1 MIIVMKPHAQK
12 KDIDMVLKRVKEL
25 GYEPRVIRG
34 DVQTVIGAVG
44 DENLHLSLD
53 MLKTIE
59 AVEQVIPVQ
68 AKHKL
73 ASREYHPQSS
83 VVNVGGHKIGAGNF
97 QVIAGPCGVE
107 SIEQMHQ
114 VARDLK
120 ASGVN
125 ILRGGAYKPRTS
137 PYDFQGLG
145 EEGLEILTEMKRVYD
160 MAIVTELVGVPYVE
174 KVAEVAD
181 MIQIGAR
188 NCQNFNLL
196 EVAGAAGKP
205 VLLKRGMSVTVKEWL
220 SCAEYLLVHG
230 CPDVILCERGI
241 RTFETA
247 TRNTLDLGAVAAV
260 KKESH
265 LPVIIDP
272 SHAAG
277 RLDLVLPLS
286 KAGIAVGADGL
297 IVESHPYPHKAL
309 SDAAQQIPSDEF
321 GEYLSEIEPYI
332 ELYRQSF
339 K

>member
-1 MIIVMKPHAQK
+1 MIIVMKPHATEN
-12 KDIDMVLKRVKEL
+12 DIESVLGEIKEM
-25 GYEPRVIRG
+25 GYKPRVIKG

-44 DENLHLSLD
+44 DENSHQSLE
-53 MLKTIE
+53 MLKTLE
-59 AVEQVIPVQ
+59 PVEQVIAVQ

-73 ASREYHPQSS
+73 ASREFHPESS
-83 VVNVGGHKIGAGNF
+83 VVSVGGNKIGAGNF
-97 QVIAGPCGVE
+97 GLIAGPCGVE

-114 VARDLK
+114 VCKDLS
-120 ASGVN
+120 AVGVK

-145 EEGLEILTEMKRVYD
+145 EEGLEILAEMKRVYG

-174 KVAEVAD
+174 KVAEVTD

-205 VLLKRGMSVTVKEWL
+205 VMLKRGMSVTVKEWL
-220 SCAEYLLVHG
+220 SCAEYLMVHG

-286 KAGIAVGADGL
+286 KAGIAVGADG
-297 IVESHPYPHKAL
+297 IVVESHPCPHKAL
-309 SDAAQQIPSDEF
+309 SDAAQQIPSAAF
-321 GEYLSEIEPYI
+321 GDYLKAIEPYV
-332 ELYRQSF
+332 ELYTQSF